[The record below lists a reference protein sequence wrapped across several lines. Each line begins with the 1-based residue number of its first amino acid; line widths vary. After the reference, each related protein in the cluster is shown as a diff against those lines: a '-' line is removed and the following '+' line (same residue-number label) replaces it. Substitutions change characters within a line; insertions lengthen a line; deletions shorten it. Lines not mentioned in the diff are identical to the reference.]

1 MLLHLTDRF
10 PYRRAAFQYNGL
22 LTSDCYETRAIKETR
37 AMFRVPEH
45 RFLFC
50 GGKFTSSSVG
60 ARSDGL
66 QGYMQLASAE
76 NVQHAFQIVG
86 GYGQAD
92 FRLRSPQSTQQE
104 AWMSEDTVFQIGKWM
119 FRGGSS

>member
-1 MLLHLTDRF
+1 
-10 PYRRAAFQYNGL
+10 
-22 LTSDCYETRAIKETR
+22 
-37 AMFRVPEH
+37 MFRVPEH

-86 GYGQAD
+86 GYGQVD
-92 FRLRSPQSTQQE
+92 FRLRPPQSTQQE
-104 AWMSEDTVFQIGKWM
+104 AWMSGRHGISNWQMDVPRWLVVAAYRLR
-119 FRGGSS
+119 RGPLLACAL